1 SEAKSLSSI
10 LSKLHGTLETLHLLG
25 ASTPVD
31 ALRDLD
37 WPHLTTLIINADPPT
52 GDLPH
57 ARLLPR
63 MELLARARHRASPP
77 LASGC
82 SGPFPWPRLERLV
95 IACPNAQDEVYE
107 HLPPTLRAL
116 SLRHWKFA
124 WLHEGLVPSLYHS
137 SGAMLAILRRCAAAD
152 IERLEIEYRAD
163 STSEDAM

>member
-1 SEAKSLSSI
+1 
-10 LSKLHGTLETLHLLG
+10 
-25 ASTPVD
+25 
-31 ALRDLD
+31 
-37 WPHLTTLIINADPPT
+37 
-52 GDLPH
+52 
-57 ARLLPR
+57 
-63 MELLARARHRASPP
+63 
-77 LASGC
+77 GC

-163 STSEDAM
+163 STSEDAMLRFVAGGAFPRLERLTLLRYDEPYDEGDFPARIAAALAPMSSLRHLRVYFDFFQY